1 MQELIL
7 GSSSKYR
14 KDILKRIILDFK
26 TIKPKVD
33 ETIIINES
41 PKKMALRLALEKA
54 LKVAEKFPK
63 AIVIGCDQT
72 ATTQKKILQKPE
84 NFDNALKQLQFLK
97 GKKVKFYSAFCVL
110 NLLKKKI
117 YLECDEFSA
126 SYRNFNDSEINK
138 YLKKEKPY
146 NCVGSIKS
154 EALGITM
161 LAEIKSNDPT
171 SIIGLPLIKLS
182 KILRNEGLL

>member
-14 KDILKRIILDFK
+14 KDILKRIITDFK
-26 TIKPKVD
+26 TVKPKID
-33 ETIIINES
+33 ETIIQNES

-54 LKVAEKFPK
+54 LKVAEKFPQ

-72 ATTQKKILQKPE
+72 ATADKKILQTPGDFK
-84 NFDNALKQLQFLK
+84 NAFKQLKFLK
-97 GKKVKFYSAFCVL
+97 GKRVRFYSAFCVV
-110 NLLKKKI
+110 NSQKKKI

-126 SYRNFNDSEINK
+126 TYRISNDAEIEK

-161 LAEIKSNDPT
+161 LEEIKSNDPT

-182 KILRNEGLL
+182 KILRTEGLL